1 MNPGVQKT
9 FARIMSMLVCWHPI
23 IHEIEYYQCIA
34 FPFIKVF
41 HKSPVRCFEILV
53 TLIGSWCQNWFLF
66 CPFPPFNILCVI
78 ENIISYHDQK
88 LMRHFMQLNISAE
101 IYGWNL
107 LQTSFSEV
115 FNKRQWLKLWDNIF
129 SNRIGFLMYC
139 AAAFNIVMR
148 DVLLRCKTLE
158 QFKGC
163 YRKHGISAS
172 ILIQKAY
179 DLQQSSPPEIDP
191 EPVVGSFASIP
202 KGAYPTF
209 FQMSQMNIDLQTLT
223 RKRIIDQEVHFMQQ
237 REDALEITHNYLKE
251 LQDLQL
257 LRRKFLLDCIDW
269 TDVDALEVLHKK
281 LIKVQNLIQSN
292 LTDQVAMLKGLIGEN
307 IFGDGKE

>member
-1 MNPGVQKT
+1 M
-9 FARIMSMLVCWHPI
+9 
-23 IHEIEYYQCIA
+23 
-34 FPFIKVF
+34 
-41 HKSPVRCFEILV
+41 
-53 TLIGSWCQNWFLF
+53 
-66 CPFPPFNILCVI
+66 
-78 ENIISYHDQK
+78 
-88 LMRHFMQLNISAE
+88 
-101 IYGWNL
+101 
-107 LQTSFSEV
+107 
-115 FNKRQWLKLWDNIF
+115 
-129 SNRIGFLMYC
+129 GFLMYC

-223 RKRIIDQEVHFMQQ
+223 RKRIIDQEVHFMQR

-257 LRRKFLLDCIDW
+257 LRRKLLLECIDW

-292 LTDQVAMLKGLIGEN
+292 LTDQVAMLKGLLGEN
-307 IFGDGKE
+307 IFSDGKEDAQTQYFRFKEYVKKLKVKTE